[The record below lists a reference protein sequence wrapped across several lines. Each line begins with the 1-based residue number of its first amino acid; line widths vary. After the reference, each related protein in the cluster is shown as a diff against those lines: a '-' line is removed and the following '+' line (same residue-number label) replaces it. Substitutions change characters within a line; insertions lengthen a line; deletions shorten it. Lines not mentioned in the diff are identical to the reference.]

1 MVLITII
8 IMAIIIII
16 IITLT
21 ESKELPFLEYQK
33 SNQKSKNKY
42 ASFGFRVAFQ
52 TDPNLK
58 NILCKNKDKLILNS
72 YPGV

>member
-1 MVLITII
+1 MAII
-8 IMAIIIII
+8 IMIIIII

-21 ESKELPFLEYQK
+21 ESKELPSLEYQK

-42 ASFGFRVAFQ
+42 ASFEFRVAFQ